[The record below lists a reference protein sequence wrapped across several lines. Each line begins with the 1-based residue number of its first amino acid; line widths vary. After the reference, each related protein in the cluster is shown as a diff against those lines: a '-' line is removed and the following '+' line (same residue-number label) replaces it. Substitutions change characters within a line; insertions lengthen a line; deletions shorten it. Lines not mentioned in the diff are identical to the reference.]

1 VSGKVCPNV
10 INETLSTSFGYNR
23 KRKTRTS
30 MTDLEFAN
38 TSTETTNGVFTPA
51 DLHSDPA
58 WSALVADDPVM
69 ELLLTGQATTAQEA
83 EALFLKHNV
92 DLITRQVVELV
103 ESDLSEEA
111 LSLHPLA
118 LLLRGHGSR
127 AWEDSLL

>member
-1 VSGKVCPNV
+1 MKESISITVDSAF
-10 INETLSTSFGYNR
+10 S
-23 KRKTRTS
+23 
-30 MTDLEFAN
+30 A
-38 TSTETTNGVFTPA
+38 A
-51 DLHSDPA
+51 DLHADPA
-58 WSALVADDPVM
+58 WSALVTDDPVM

-83 EALFLKHNV
+83 EELFLKNNV
-92 DLITRQVVELV
+92 DSITRQVLELV